1 MRMERERD
9 LGSGGGLGR
18 VRAVVVSWI
27 AVGRWLKRQRRGRRR
42 LILLISSG
50 VSVGEL
56 WGFDLR

>member
-9 LGSGGGLGR
+9 LGWGGGLGR